1 MSAPYGTDTM
11 TQLVPQVVQGVEE
24 QGGGLFIVPLAR

>member
-24 QGGGLFIVPLAR
+24 QGGGFFIVPLAR